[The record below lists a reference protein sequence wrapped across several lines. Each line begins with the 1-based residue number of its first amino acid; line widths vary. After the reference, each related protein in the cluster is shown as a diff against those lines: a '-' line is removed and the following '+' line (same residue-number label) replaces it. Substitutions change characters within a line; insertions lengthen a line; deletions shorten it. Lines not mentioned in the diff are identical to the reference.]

1 MDPKYYPSAMADRVE
16 GKVRLRAVVR
26 TDGRVEDVVLLEK
39 LDERLDLPEKPP
51 STPKA
56 RGLGSLG
63 AAGNLA
69 GLPALSLPCGFAGGL
84 PVALQLVGRPW
95 NENNILAIG
104 VEFQRRTD
112 WHRRRPP
119 A

>member
-1 MDPKYYPSAMADRVE
+1 MQRELRKLFSKVDILVSPSMFGVATKIE
-16 GKVRLRAVVR
+16 
-26 TDGRVEDVVLLEK
+26 
-39 LDERLDLPEKPP
+39 ERLDLPEKPP
-51 STPKA
+51 SSPKA
-56 RGLGSLG
+56 LGLRGLG

-69 GLPALSLPCGFAGGL
+69 GLPSLSLPCGFAGGL

-95 NENNILAIG
+95 NENNLLAIG
-104 VEFQRRTD
+104 VEYQRRTD

>member
-1 MDPKYYPSAMADRVE
+1 MRIRGIVRDELRKIFAQVDVLVSPSTFRVATR
-16 GKVRLRAVVR
+16 V
-26 TDGRVEDVVLLEK
+26 TD
-39 LDERLDLPEKPP
+39 RLDLPSQP
-51 STPKA
+51 SAEPKQ
-56 RGLGSLG
+56 RGLRRLG

-84 PVALQLVGRPW
+84 PVAVQLVGRPFT
-95 NENNILAIG
+95 ENNILAMG

-119 A
+119 AL